1 MNRPSVLNV
10 NLQSSLKGSNYCC
23 SPSPDKLR
31 MNPGDAFKK
40 HLKWLLLPHMLQLN
54 RAASLACLVS
64 ISLKD
69 ILTNKKAGIG
79 VRLCGPYLADAT
91 QSEVS
96 RSFQCSQILA
106 SLCMCFQCAAC
117 GKPQTGIPQRGVPS
131 ELLYFELPPPTC
143 LALQADEKHEVPVSA
158 TGNRK
163 NKAIWRSLSPP
174 FFWDTLFGWFK
185 GNRKSKKDSY

>member
-1 MNRPSVLNV
+1 M

-69 ILTNKKAGIG
+69 RHLSSYLLWLSGVEKSSRIKRLELVLDCVGHIWLMQPKARFPAAFNAAKSLLPFVCAFNAQHVGNP
-79 VRLCGPYLADAT
+79 R
-91 QSEVS
+91 
-96 RSFQCSQILA
+96 LA
-106 SLCMCFQCAAC
+106 SLNGAY
-117 GKPQTGIPQRGVPS
+117 PQN
-131 ELLYFELPPPTC
+131 YFTSSCPHLRAWLC
-143 LALQADEKHEVPVSA
+143 RLM
-158 TGNRK
+158 K
-163 NKAIWRSLSPP
+163 NTRLK
-174 FFWDTLFGWFK
+174 
-185 GNRKSKKDSY
+185 